1 MEKLALNVK
10 ETAEVLGI
18 SLTKCYALVR
28 RRDFPSI
35 QVGSRW
41 LVPADALKAWLM
53 EQAQEKGSL

>member
-1 MEKLALNVK
+1 VK

-28 RRDFPSI
+28 RRDFPAV

-41 LVPADALKAWLM
+41 LVPVDALADWLM
-53 EQAQEKGSL
+53 KQAKEKDSL